1 MRCSQGRNLWIKW
14 INRCTDIMFWELSF
28 QKAKEVYLS
37 FFFLSFRKSALQM
50 CSVHPFF
57 SWVLHSFLDKEWH
70 KQFSQ
75 NRKFSITNT
84 IQKNKK
90 HRSIQAR
97 QLSLLQSAP
106 GSPFKLSCAEL
117 RGELASSLRA
127 KDKKLK
133 ALNFLIL
140 WLGILFWQLT

>member
-14 INRCTDIMFWELSF
+14 INRCTDIMFWKLSF
-28 QKAKEVYLS
+28 QKAKEIYLS
-37 FFFLSFRKSALQM
+37 FFLSFRKSTLQM
-50 CSVHPFF
+50 CPVHPFF

-97 QLSLLQSAP
+97 QLPLLQSAP
-106 GSPFKLSCAEL
+106 GSPFKLFCAEL
-117 RGELASSLRA
+117 RGELANCLRA

-140 WLGILFWQLT
+140 WLVCYFWQLT

>member
-28 QKAKEVYLS
+28 QKVKEVYVS
-37 FFFLSFRKSALQM
+37 FFLSFSKLTLQM
-50 CSVHPFF
+50 CSIHPFF
-57 SWVLHSFLDKEWH
+57 SWVLHSFLDKEWR

-97 QLSLLQSAP
+97 QLSLLQSTP
-106 GSPFKLSCAEL
+106 GSPFKLSCAEF
-117 RGELASSLRA
+117 RGEPANCLRA

-133 ALNFLIL
+133 ALNLPIL
-140 WLGILFWQLT
+140 WFGKLFQQLT